1 MALSS
6 DSEDFDEF
14 LDRNE
19 CVDEP
24 VNIIQ
29 GFNFEP
35 RCQNRSVV
43 QERKENP
50 GIGYPWMVCIA
61 QLLVVLRI
69 ISMVE

>member
-1 MALSS
+1 MASSS

-24 VNIIQ
+24 GNIIQ
-29 GFNFEP
+29 GANFEL

-50 GIGYPWMVCIA
+50 GIGYP
-61 QLLVVLRI
+61 
-69 ISMVE
+69 